1 MVMLPEVPVA
11 PLRAYLE
18 AALVSFR
25 PAGSPASLLTISMIV
40 STPVAT
46 TPVRRKFPSI
56 SHSWEDAISDQ
67 AS

>member
-1 MVMLPEVPVA
+1 
-11 PLRAYLE
+11 
-18 AALVSFR
+18 
-25 PAGSPASLLTISMIV
+25 MIV